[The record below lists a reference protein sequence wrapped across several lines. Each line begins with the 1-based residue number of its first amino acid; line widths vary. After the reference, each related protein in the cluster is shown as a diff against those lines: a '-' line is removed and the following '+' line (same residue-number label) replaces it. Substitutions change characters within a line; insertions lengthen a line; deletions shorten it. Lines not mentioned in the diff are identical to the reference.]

1 MYSDSKDEQAS
12 RTMTSTMQ
20 PHWSILLLT
29 IGFLMLVI
37 GMGGMLLFVSI
48 PGPDDPPAVSARGE
62 TLGSIAFGILALGA
76 LMFVVGGLVS
86 AWRVTRLIAK
96 RLSTVLIIATLCASG
111 LTAASAAE
119 KPHIIFVM
127 ADDMG
132 WGQTGYQNH
141 PVLKTPNLDAMAAG
155 GLRFNR
161 FYAGGPVCSPTR
173 ASVLTGRSHDR
184 AGVLSHGYALRLQE
198 RTIAQALK
206 DAGYVTGQ
214 FGKWHLNGHR
224 GPGAPIF
231 ADDPRSPD
239 KFGFDEWV
247 SVSNFFDLN
256 PLMSRSGKFEELQGD
271 SSEVAVAEAV
281 KFLAK
286 HRASGKPMFTV
297 IWFGSPHSPFKALND
312 DKAGFRD
319 LNEPSANHY
328 GELVAMDHSLGVLR
342 SSLRNLGIADNT
354 LLVFCSDNGG
364 LPGIKPDT
372 VGGLRGN
379 KGTVFEGGIR
389 VPGVI
394 EWPAVIKP
402 RVTSYPACVMDL
414 FPTVADIVGLQES
427 VMTKPLDG
435 VSLKPLFDKEVGE
448 RKSPIGFRYQAKR
461 ALVTDRYKLLTGN
474 LNGGKFEL
482 YDLIADANESR
493 DLSQEHPEIFKSM
506 KQQLLAWNASVDASF
521 AGKDYA
527 EGRLSPPDPEPVNWY
542 DLPQYQPYLADWK
555 QRWEF
560 KGFLNRAK
568 GKAKQTGNG
577 ARSGT

>member
-1 MYSDSKDEQAS
+1 MF
-12 RTMTSTMQ
+12 
-20 PHWSILLLT
+20 IV
-29 IGFLMLVI
+29 GC
-37 GMGGMLLFVSI
+37 
-48 PGPDDPPAVSARGE
+48 
-62 TLGSIAFGILALGA
+62 LAN
-76 LMFVVGGLVS
+76 
-86 AWRVTRLIAK
+86 AWRVSMLVGK
-96 RLSTVLIIATLCASG
+96 RLFAVVTITLLNQACHAP
-111 LTAASAAE
+111 ASAAE

-141 PVLKTPNLDAMAAG
+141 PVLKTPNLDAMAAN

-184 AGVLSHGYALRLQE
+184 TGVLSHGYALRLQE
-198 RTIAQALK
+198 KTIAQALK
-206 DAGYVTGQ
+206 DAGYVTGH

-247 SVSNFFDLN
+247 SVSNFYDMN
-256 PLMSRSGKFEELQGD
+256 PLMSRSGKFEEFEGD

-281 KFLAK
+281 KFLNK
-286 HRASGKPMFTV
+286 HHASGKPTFTV
-297 IWFGSPHSPFKALND
+297 IWYGTPHSPFKALDD
-312 DKAGFRD
+312 DKSAFKD
-319 LNEPSANHY
+319 LNEASANHY
-328 GELVAMDHSLGVLR
+328 GELVAMDRSLGTLR
-342 SSLRNLGIADNT
+342 KSLRELAIADNT

-364 LPGIKPDT
+364 LANIKPET

-402 RVTSYPACVMDL
+402 RVTNYPACVMDL
-414 FPTVADIVGLQES
+414 FPTVAEIVGLPES

-435 VSLKPLFDKEVGE
+435 ISLKPLFDNELEG
-448 RKSPIGFRYQAKR
+448 RNSPIGFRYQTKR
-461 ALVTDRYKLLTGN
+461 ALVSDRYKLLTGN
-474 LNGGKFEL
+474 LASGKFEL
-482 YDLIADANESR
+482 YDLIADANETR
-493 DLSQEHPEIFKSM
+493 DLGQDKPEIFASM
-506 KQQLLAWNASVDASF
+506 KQKLIDWNTSVDASF
-521 AGKDYA
+521 NGKDYV
-527 EGRLSPPDPEPVNWY
+527 EGRLSPPDPEPVNWF
-542 DLPQYQPYLADWK
+542 DLPQYQPYLGDWK

-560 KGFLNRAK
+560 KGYLNRAK
-568 GKAKQTGNG
+568 GQK
-577 ARSGT
+577 